1 MKSNFK
7 EGAAK
12 LKVKKDNYSWPR
24 RKMVDSQVI
33 GRGIK
38 QAEVI
43 NAMLAVPRHIFV
55 EEALIG
61 QAYSDFPLPIGLAQT
76 ISQPYMVALMAES
89 ARLTGVEKVLEIGTG
104 SGYQTVVLSQLCS
117 KLYSV
122 ERISSLAARARRAL
136 DELLVS
142 NVVIHVGDGTL
153 GWPEHAPYDAIIVSA
168 GAPKTPRAYTD
179 QLAVHGRLIIP
190 VGQGEEQELYR
201 ITRKKNGLIT
211 ERLCPC
217 RFVRLIGAQG
227 WQGA

>member
-1 MKSNFK
+1 MKGDIK
-7 EGAAK
+7 GPVGVR
-12 LKVKKDNYSWPR
+12 VKKDNYSWPR
-24 RKMVDSQVI
+24 RKMVDSQII

-43 NAMLAVPRHIFV
+43 NAMLAVPRHLFV

-61 QAYSDFPLPIGLAQT
+61 QAYSDFALPIGMAQT
-76 ISQPYMVALMAES
+76 ISQPYMAALMAES
-89 ARLTGVEKVLEIGTG
+89 ARLTGVEKALEIGTG
-104 SGYQTVVLSQLCS
+104 SGYQSAVLSRLCS

-122 ERISSLAARARRAL
+122 ERISALAAKARRTL
-136 DELLVS
+136 DDLFAS

-168 GAPKTPRAYTD
+168 GAPKTPKAYTD
-179 QLAVHGRLIIP
+179 QLAVNGRLIIP
-190 VGQGEEQELYR
+190 VGQGEEQELLR

-211 ERLCPC
+211 ERLCSC